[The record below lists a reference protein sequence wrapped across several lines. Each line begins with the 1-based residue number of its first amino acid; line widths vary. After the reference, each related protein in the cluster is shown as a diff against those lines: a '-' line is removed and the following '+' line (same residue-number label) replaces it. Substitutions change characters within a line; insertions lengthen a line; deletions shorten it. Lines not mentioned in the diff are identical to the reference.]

1 MKTPKRSR
9 WVSGI
14 GVPSEGR
21 IRKKEVVVMNNPVL
35 ENLKTRRSIRKY
47 LPRQVEPEK
56 LDLILEAGTYAPTG
70 MGMQSPVII
79 AVQDP
84 QSVQKLA
91 KLNAKVMNSSSNPYY
106 DAPTILLVLASSQ
119 RGTRVEDGSRSG
131 FRACAK
137 GRWLE
142 NMMLAAHSL
151 GLGSCWIHREREM
164 FELPEGKE
172 LLSQWGITEPLTG
185 VGALAL
191 GYPDGDAP
199 QPKPRK
205 EGDIV
210 KVL

>member
-1 MKTPKRSR
+1 MT
-9 WVSGI
+9 
-14 GVPSEGR
+14 
-21 IRKKEVVVMNNPVL
+21 NPVL
-35 ENLKTRRSIRKY
+35 ENLKTRRAIRKY

-119 RGTRVEDGSRSG
+119 RGTRVEDGS
-131 FRACAK
+131 CV
-137 GRWLE
+137 LE

-151 GLGSCWIHREREM
+151 GLGSCWFIGNGKCLSYPRAKSCSASGG
-164 FELPEGKE
+164 LPN
-172 LLSQWGITEPLTG
+172 
-185 VGALAL
+185 
-191 GYPDGDAP
+191 
-199 QPKPRK
+199 R
-205 EGDIV
+205 
-210 KVL
+210 

>member
-1 MKTPKRSR
+1 MT
-9 WVSGI
+9 
-14 GVPSEGR
+14 
-21 IRKKEVVVMNNPVL
+21 NPVL
-35 ENLKTRRSIRKY
+35 ENLKTRRAIRKY

-119 RGTRVEDGSRSG
+119 RGTRVEDGS
-131 FRACAK
+131 CV
-137 GRWLE
+137 LE

-191 GYPDGDAP
+191 GYRMETLRSPN
-199 QPKPRK
+199 PRK
-205 EGDIV
+205 EGYIV

>member
-1 MKTPKRSR
+1 MT
-9 WVSGI
+9 
-14 GVPSEGR
+14 
-21 IRKKEVVVMNNPVL
+21 NPVL
-35 ENLKTRRSIRKY
+35 ENLKTRRAIRKY

-106 DAPTILLVLASSQ
+106 DAADDSSGAGLVTA
-119 RGTRVEDGSRSG
+119 GHPGG
-131 FRACAK
+131 
-137 GRWLE
+137 GRRCVLE

-205 EGDIV
+205 EGYIV

>member
-1 MKTPKRSR
+1 MKTLKRSR

-21 IRKKEVVVMNNPVL
+21 IRKKEVVVMTNPVL
-35 ENLKTRRSIRKY
+35 ENLKTRRAIRKY

-119 RGTRVEDGSRSG
+119 RGTRVEDGS
-131 FRACAK
+131 CV
-137 GRWLE
+137 LE

-205 EGDIV
+205 EGYIV
-210 KVL
+210 KAL

>member
-1 MKTPKRSR
+1 
-9 WVSGI
+9 
-14 GVPSEGR
+14 
-21 IRKKEVVVMNNPVL
+21 MNNPVL

-56 LDLILEAGTYAPTG
+56 LDLILEAGT
-70 MGMQSPVII
+70 PVII

-119 RGTRVEDGSRSG
+119 RGTRVEDGS
-131 FRACAK
+131 CV
-137 GRWLE
+137 LE

-205 EGDIV
+205 EGYIV

>member
-1 MKTPKRSR
+1 MKTLKRSR

-21 IRKKEVVVMNNPVL
+21 IRKKEVVVMTNPVL
-35 ENLKTRRSIRKY
+35 ENLKTRRAIRKY

-119 RGTRVEDGSRSG
+119 RGTRVEDGS
-131 FRACAK
+131 CV
-137 GRWLE
+137 LE

-191 GYPDGDAP
+191 GYPDETLRSPNRAKRGISS
-199 QPKPRK
+199 KCCNEIR
-205 EGDIV
+205 
-210 KVL
+210 